1 MVSEWGDP
9 LQHPLLRVQF
19 QTPQRGL
26 DSHKTPKSIFL
37 WLKHGMITTPKISPK
52 WFLNLSKNGFEKS
65 QKCSLGISC
74 LNAEISCLNAGIS
87 CLSFFCKIYEILQTE
102 VLKISKQ
109 LWNFAKQ
116 FCKCSKLFW
125 KFAELFC
132 KFSKMFAD
140 ICKIILNMFKTFV
153 SFLKWIISYPFCVA
167 PEIHLG
173 TSNRSHQKCWGIW
186 APATIHILSTC
197 ATFCPYWS

>member
-1 MVSEWGDP
+1 VNHHNSRKKGYSKYHANPVNPEMVSEWGDP

-87 CLSFFCKIYEILQTE
+87 CLSFFLQN
-102 VLKISKQ
+102 L
-109 LWNFAKQ
+109 
-116 FCKCSKLFW
+116 
-125 KFAELFC
+125 
-132 KFSKMFAD
+132 
-140 ICKIILNMFKTFV
+140 
-153 SFLKWIISYPFCVA
+153 
-167 PEIHLG
+167 
-173 TSNRSHQKCWGIW
+173 
-186 APATIHILSTC
+186 
-197 ATFCPYWS
+197 

>member
-1 MVSEWGDP
+1 
-9 LQHPLLRVQF
+9 
-19 QTPQRGL
+19 
-26 DSHKTPKSIFL
+26 
-37 WLKHGMITTPKISPK
+37 
-52 WFLNLSKNGFEKS
+52 
-65 QKCSLGISC
+65 
-74 LNAEISCLNAGIS
+74 
-87 CLSFFCKIYEILQTE
+87 LQTE

-153 SFLKWIISYPFCVA
+153 SFLKWTISYPFCVA